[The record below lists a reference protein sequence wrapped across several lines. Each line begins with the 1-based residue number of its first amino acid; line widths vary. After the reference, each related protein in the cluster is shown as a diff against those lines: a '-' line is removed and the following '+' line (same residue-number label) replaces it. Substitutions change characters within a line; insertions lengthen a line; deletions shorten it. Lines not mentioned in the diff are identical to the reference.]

1 MSPAPRKATSKAGA
15 SKPRAESKASAKS
28 TATAKKTTAKS
39 PTTTKKVA
47 ARRSVVPQKSLERL
61 KARLEEE
68 RATYVRQAE
77 ELAAEAEAL
86 AADREPGDIQFDDES
101 GEGDTINVERERDL
115 ALSASAR
122 AAVEQI
128 DAALERIHHHTYGI
142 CERCGKRIPV
152 ARLEAVPQAALCIE
166 CKSRQERRR

>member
-1 MSPAPRKATSKAGA
+1 MSPAPQKATSKTGA
-15 SKPRAESKASAKS
+15 SKSRAESKASAKR
-28 TATAKKTTAKS
+28 TAAAKKTTAKS
-39 PTTTKKVA
+39 PTRVA

-128 DAALERIHHHTYGI
+128 DAALERIRHHTYGI
-142 CERCGKRIPV
+142 CERCEKRIPV